1 MNLSQ
6 NLLRCPSLQLL
17 IQGTDS
23 SSNMWTFNNSE
34 EISFPSPEL
43 SYDRGPPELNSDTDG
58 ESQYDDI
65 NLEPEGDEPEDCL
78 DDSKRRNYVLHY
90 IQYIYKKDTF

>member
-1 MNLSQ
+1 MNLCQ
-6 NLLRCPSLQLL
+6 NLLRCSSLQLL

-34 EISFPSPEL
+34 EIYFPSPEL
-43 SYDRGPPELNSDTDG
+43 SYERGPPELNSDTDG

-65 NLEPEGDEPEDCL
+65 NLEPEGDEPEDCS
-78 DDSKRRNYVLHY
+78 DDSKRRKLCAALYSIH
-90 IQYIYKKDTF
+90 